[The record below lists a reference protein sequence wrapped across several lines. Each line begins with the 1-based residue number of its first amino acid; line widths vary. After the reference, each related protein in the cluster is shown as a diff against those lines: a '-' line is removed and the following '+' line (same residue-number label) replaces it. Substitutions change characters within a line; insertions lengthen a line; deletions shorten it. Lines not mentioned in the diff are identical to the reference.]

1 MYYVVIYRYLWVYRN
16 VDQRMFGDRP
26 RAGWIVQYNVI
37 SYLHYMASLYTLT
50 NMVLRTF
57 VSLQKAV

>member
-1 MYYVVIYRYLWVYRN
+1 MDHRV
-16 VDQRMFGDRP
+16 FGDRP